1 MTDRDGQSFVRREAN
16 SIEML
21 LGGLGPRLGMGLQ
34 AGKPWRDWEP
44 AARDHAGATLFAP
57 DGPQPRQAAAA
68 QMADIFPALAEAC
81 MIGAASAMRYWSA
94 LAELG
99 LRYEASLV
107 QTVADQ
113 TTGRSV
119 VSPAD
124 CRVYADELRAFLR
137 RVGDVANLEARLL
150 QRDLDASAEPSPRP
164 PTGRRR
170 RTTTSAAAGTRLSR
184 ECHRRHRQ
192 DERRRNRRSR
202 IY

>member
-1 MTDRDGQSFVRREAN
+1 MTDKDGQSFVRRETD

-21 LGGLGPRLGMGLQ
+21 LGSFAHAWGMGLQ
-34 AGKPWRDWEP
+34 AWQALAGMGAGSERD
-44 AARDHAGATLFAP
+44 DAGATLVAP
-57 DGPQPRQAAAA
+57 GGPQPRQAAAA
-68 QMADIFPALAEAC
+68 QMADISPALGEAC

-119 VSPAD
+119 ASPAD

-137 RVGDVANLEARLL
+137 GVGDVANLEARLL
-150 QRDLDASAEPSPRP
+150 QRDLERVSETIAQAADQATPSHHHE
-164 PTGRRR
+164 RRR
-170 RTTTSAAAGTRLSR
+170 RH
-184 ECHRRHRQ
+184 EVKP
-192 DERRRNRRSR
+192 
-202 IY
+202 